1 MEVLPMVSEGSS
13 LTIEPIG
20 SHMHERKDLAKKLR
34 LASDAST
41 FQLISGFRRGVNEV
55 FTFWDVTQCRLV
67 VTDVSGQPVGP
78 ILRVKMGP
86 TCTKTLVSSYQS
98 ALRNI
103 REERRSYFLADTTH
117 RLFILSCIL
126 NFTFAE
132 VLMCEM
138 ELFIALV
145 STIL

>member
-1 MEVLPMVSEGSS
+1 MDGRNTWFQSELRFVQVLPMVSEGSS

-34 LASDAST
+34 RVSHAST

-55 FTFWDVTQCRLV
+55 FTFWGVTQCRL
-67 VTDVSGQPVGP
+67 VTDVSGQPLGP
-78 ILRVKMGP
+78 ILRVNMGP
-86 TCTKTLVSSYQS
+86 TCTKTLVSNYQS

-117 RLFILSCIL
+117 RLFILS
-126 NFTFAE
+126 
-132 VLMCEM
+132 
-138 ELFIALV
+138 
-145 STIL
+145 